1 MSRMPTVA
9 AVALSIAAL
18 ALPHTA
24 SAKADSDSL
33 DAVVHRVQEQQRSTS
48 TLEAD
53 FKQTKT
59 LALLAKPEVS
69 TGHFTYSKPN
79 EVLWKYVSPR
89 PVEMLIANGVLTT
102 YYPDLNRADRI
113 EVKQYQERIFKYMG
127 ASGTLDELGTYFDFT
142 FTNKASDPYYR
153 LDLTPKTKGIARR
166 VRHITI
172 WIDKKTYLTT
182 KFEYTEGDGDV
193 TQYEFTNIRVNQPVE
208 QGRFTLALPP
218 NVKLEQTKLQ

>member
-1 MSRMPTVA
+1 M
-9 AVALSIAAL
+9 LSVVAL
-18 ALPHTA
+18 ALPL
-24 SAKADSDSL
+24 SAATKGSSDSL
-33 DAVVHRVQEQQRSTS
+33 DDVVHRVQEQQRATN

-59 LALLAKPEVS
+59 LALLAKPQVS

-79 EVLWKYVSPR
+79 DVLWKYVSPR
-89 PVEMLIANGVLTT
+89 PVEMLISNGVLTT
-102 YYPDLNRADRI
+102 FYPDLNRAEQI
-113 EVKQYQERIFKYMG
+113 EVKSYQERIFKYMG

-142 FTNKASDPYYR
+142 FTNKASEPYYR

-182 KFEYTEGDGDV
+182 RLEYTEGDGDV
-193 TQYEFTNIRVNQPVE
+193 TQYEFTNVRVNQPVE

-218 NVKLEQTKLQ
+218 NVKLEQMKVQ

>member
-1 MSRMPTVA
+1 M
-9 AVALSIAAL
+9 LSVVAL
-18 ALPHTA
+18 ALPL
-24 SAKADSDSL
+24 SAATKGSSDSL
-33 DAVVHRVQEQQRSTS
+33 DEVVHRVQEQQRATN

-59 LALLAKPEVS
+59 LALLSRPEVS

-79 EVLWKYVSPR
+79 DVLWKYVSPR
-89 PVEMLIANGVLTT
+89 PVEMLISNGVLTT
-102 YYPDLNRADRI
+102 FYPDLNRAEQI
-113 EVKQYQERIFKYMG
+113 EVKSYQERIFKYMG

-182 KFEYTEGDGDV
+182 KLEYTEGDGDV
-193 TQYEFTNIRVNQPVE
+193 TQYEFTNVRVNQPVE

-218 NVKLEQTKLQ
+218 NVKLEQMKVQ